1 MPLFPRFQSDDR
13 LSSLDDGLP
22 LAIQPSKTS
31 HRGLTVAVRQAAT
44 VASGYTKSDAG
55 AFDSV
60 ADANDGRHLGRFAVI
75 ERDRHGA

>member
-1 MPLFPRFQSDDR
+1 MPLFPWFQSDDR

-22 LAIQPSKTS
+22 VAIRPSKAD

-44 VASGYTKSDAG
+44 VTSGCTKSDAG

-60 ADANDGRHLGRFAVI
+60 ADANDGRHLGRFAVV
-75 ERDRHGA
+75 ERDQHGG